1 MAARWRELVRR
12 QVYLS
17 VLLLIA
23 VAVLM
28 EGAYRRYRAQAKTSV
43 ETVKE
48 AVKEAASFPP
58 ARLVDKSSWLYLRD
72 YVTQLVDQAAPSLAL
87 VGESG
92 AVGVCIEPG
101 LLLTSAEAIE
111 TLEATRVRLAD
122 GTRGKA
128 AVVGFDPELDV
139 ALLKLDSPGASQPL
153 AVASADERLS
163 WLVGIGLNRKGS
175 PVVSLELLSVAGL
188 AGDQSGEPALQTT
201 NLELPRGANGAAV
214 LDFDGHLVGYIPA
227 SGHNQVLWG
236 TPLRDVLVQLKARG
250 RISRAW
256 IGLEV
261 AEVDS
266 ELLRHLGLSSGVL
279 VSSVV
284 YQGPAWVSGV
294 RAGDIL
300 MEVNGRAVQR
310 VEQYRG
316 VLGTL
321 PLGTSCELNVSR
333 DGNSLRLMTMVGEQ
347 AERRR
352 LKAGGSWIPS
362 FGASL
367 KPERAVVVSGPVR
380 VSGLRVTFLAANGP
394 AYAAGIRE
402 DDLLLSVDG
411 RPVRSP
417 AQLRRQFE
425 KSDVSVV
432 RLLRQEKYQMVLL
445 RKPGTHASP

>member
-163 WLVGIGLNRKGS
+163 WKGS

-236 TPLRDVLVQLKARG
+236 TPLRDVLVPLNR
-250 RISRAW
+250 RW
-256 IGLEV
+256 PV
-261 AEVDS
+261 
-266 ELLRHLGLSSGVL
+266 
-279 VSSVV
+279 
-284 YQGPAWVSGV
+284 
-294 RAGDIL
+294 
-300 MEVNGRAVQR
+300 MEVVAAAREYARLTRAV
-310 VEQYRG
+310 
-316 VLGTL
+316 
-321 PLGTSCELNVSR
+321 
-333 DGNSLRLMTMVGEQ
+333 
-347 AERRR
+347 
-352 LKAGGSWIPS
+352 
-362 FGASL
+362 
-367 KPERAVVVSGPVR
+367 
-380 VSGLRVTFLAANGP
+380 
-394 AYAAGIRE
+394 
-402 DDLLLSVDG
+402 
-411 RPVRSP
+411 
-417 AQLRRQFE
+417 
-425 KSDVSVV
+425 
-432 RLLRQEKYQMVLL
+432 
-445 RKPGTHASP
+445 